1 MNTHLPLNINLK
13 NIIGSYTGLTKDE
26 IKDNKDEILR
36 QFTDI
41 RRDIKTL
48 KHQRTTNLKKK
59 LFIKT
64 YHFENYKNSPYIAQ
78 KYPFAND
85 EIKLIGNWQEGFDNM
100 FFPNIDVSPRTIHKI
115 IKHANKIYDKET
127 KEYFCYYYIRSLPL
141 GEAKTN
147 LLWLQNQ
154 YNKYEQNY
162 GGENDYGL
170 LDKYGLGWSKI
181 AVDLKRITFP
191 RDLWE

>member
-13 NIIGSYTGLTKDE
+13 NIVGSYTGLTKNE

-36 QFTDI
+36 QFTNI

-100 FFPNIDVSPRTIHKI
+100 FFPNIDVSPRTIHKRI
-115 IKHANKIYDKET
+115 FLLLLYSIFAVR
-127 KEYFCYYYIRSLPL
+127 RS
-141 GEAKTN
+141 
-147 LLWLQNQ
+147 
-154 YNKYEQNY
+154 
-162 GGENDYGL
+162 EN
-170 LDKYGLGWSKI
+170 
-181 AVDLKRITFP
+181 
-191 RDLWE
+191 